1 MNNQL
6 WGMLNASEQ
15 QLVRDT
21 EASALAGLD
30 EDRLAELHDR
40 VRRARN
46 KYTKLYRRRARAQ
59 VGSDASRARAHAQ
72 HARTAAKAEV
82 FEDVLARVSR
92 QLAKA
97 ARASA
102 QELRSERLAA
112 ARRSSSARPKAN
124 KAKPRETTTAASRRA
139 NTKRKTPATK
149 RARAS
154 TRATTAR
161 KQAKRDSR

>member
-6 WGMLNASEQ
+6 WGMLNATEQ
-15 QLVRDT
+15 QLVRET
-21 EASALAGLD
+21 EASALDGLD

-59 VGSDASRARAHAQ
+59 VGSDASRARAHEQ

-92 QLAKA
+92 ELATA

-112 ARRSSSARPKAN
+112 ARRTSSARPKA
-124 KAKPRETTTAASRRA
+124 KAKPRGAATSGSSRA

-161 KQAKRDSR
+161 KQARRDSR

>member
-6 WGMLNASEQ
+6 WGMLNATEQ

-21 EASALAGLD
+21 EPAVLAGLD
-30 EDRLAELHDR
+30 EDSLAALHDR
-40 VRRARN
+40 VRKARN
-46 KYTKLYRRRARAQ
+46 KYSKLYRRRARAQ

-112 ARRSSSARPKAN
+112 ARRTPSARPKA
-124 KAKPRETTTAASRRA
+124 KAKPRGATSASRRA
-139 NTKRKTPATK
+139 KTKRKTPVSK
-149 RARAS
+149 RARAG